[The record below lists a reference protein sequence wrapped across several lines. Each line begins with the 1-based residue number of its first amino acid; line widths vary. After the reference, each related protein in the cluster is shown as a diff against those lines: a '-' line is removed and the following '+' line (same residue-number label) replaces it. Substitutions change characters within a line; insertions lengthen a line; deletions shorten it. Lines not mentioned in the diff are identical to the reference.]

1 MNAMAELVRSHHS
14 KNSMRYLCLIA
25 ASLVLA
31 IAGCKEKAL
40 DESAYV
46 LLRDPTPGFRAYFM
60 GEGAYLNGLSCRE
73 IMGLANEAVDE
84 RRSRGE
90 STLNRYECVSLK
102 EALERGVK

>member
-1 MNAMAELVRSHHS
+1 MQYPV
-14 KNSMRYLCLIA
+14 LIA

-40 DESAYV
+40 DDSAYV
-46 LLRDPTPGFRAYFM
+46 LVRDPTPGFRAYFM
-60 GEGAYLNGLSCRE
+60 GEGAHLNGLSCRE

-90 STLNRYECVSLK
+90 TTLSRYECVSLR
-102 EALERGVK
+102 EARERGIK